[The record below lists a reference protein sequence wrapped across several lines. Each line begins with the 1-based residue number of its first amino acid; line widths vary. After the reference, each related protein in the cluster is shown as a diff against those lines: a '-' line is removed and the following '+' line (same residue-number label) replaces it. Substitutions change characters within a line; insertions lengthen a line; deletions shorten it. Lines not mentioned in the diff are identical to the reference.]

1 LRRLPRIL
9 FREVVKA
16 TAGGPSSELK
26 AEGTYRL
33 YDQSQTDL
41 EAKAVRLAEINVMHG
56 RPDAALDSLE
66 YYFDWEPALWVAD
79 MLSLQSLRLDPS
91 VRQAGASARSEQ
103 NLRNLAAQTAACALR
118 DEKLPNVVNG
128 VAR

>member
-1 LRRLPRIL
+1 
-9 FREVVKA
+9 
-16 TAGGPSSELK
+16 
-26 AEGTYRL
+26 
-33 YDQSQTDL
+33 
-41 EAKAVRLAEINVMHG
+41 
-56 RPDAALDSLE
+56 
-66 YYFDWEPALWVAD
+66 

-128 VAR
+128 VVR